1 MPETLRS
8 HTLGLR
14 DAGSRS
20 QDRERTQVMIHPRGL
35 LAHVSMAD
43 TGLRIVAPF
52 WLNLFTPCS
61 AWSPSW
67 VTVTVSSFPSDS
79 GHLDLDFPVPV
90 FCLHKVKDT
99 EAPRASTY
107 STALCCPL
115 LTVTGNDGYSF
126 RPCLKAGTTVRR
138 TKSGTQNFEG
148 EPPN

>member
-8 HTLGLR
+8 HTVGLR

-20 QDRERTQVMIHPRGL
+20 RDRERTQVMIHPRGL
-35 LAHVSMAD
+35 LAHVFMAD

-67 VTVTVSSFPSDS
+67 VTVTMSSFPSDS

-90 FCLHKVKDT
+90 FCLRKVKDT
-99 EAPRASTY
+99 EAPRASTV
-107 STALCCPL
+107 LHCPL
-115 LTVTGNDGYSF
+115 LPSADRNWKWWLLFQALSQGRYHSEKNE
-126 RPCLKAGTTVRR
+126 VRN
-138 TKSGTQNFEG
+138 TKFWGWT
-148 EPPN
+148 P